1 MAAVLAVIRQ
11 NKRHETAM
19 HNFEKQ
25 DDPYGLISKF
35 PPEQDRILDVVVEK
49 LMLDGY
55 KFRKFHSLPLSLCC
69 IFCSII
75 YAILNR

>member
-19 HNFEKQ
+19 QKFEKQ

-35 PPEQDRILDVVVEK
+35 PSEQDRILDVVVEK

-55 KFRKFHSLPLSLCC
+55 
-69 IFCSII
+69 
-75 YAILNR
+75 